1 MGRRSRQSRSGQG
14 LSSLTLGVRKK
25 DGGSG
30 RHSAENAGDRRVKTV
45 TLTYPLTGIGETVPV
60 QRQIMAIGQFDGLH
74 LGHVSVIRRAQEL
87 GRSLGLP
94 VAVLTFHPHPKEV
107 MGKGDY
113 EGYLTPL
120 RDKEQILE
128 ELGVDYMY
136 VGEFTP
142 DFSKVSPAD
151 FVNRVLMPLEVATAV
166 VGFDFRFGFMGEGTA
181 DTIGPLSG
189 GKIEVETVEPFLMD
203 GEKVASSGIRAALKA
218 GDAETAARWL
228 GRPYRVQGTVV
239 GGDKRGRTI
248 GFPTA
253 NVDPSGLYVTPAKGV
268 YAVRFGLG
276 GQVYGGV
283 MNVGVKPTFT
293 DGSIKPT
300 FETHLFDF
308 DRSIYGEEVWMDF
321 VRYIRPERKFSG
333 IDELVAQIARD
344 AEEARDILGN

>member
-1 MGRRSRQSRSGQG
+1 
-14 LSSLTLGVRKK
+14 
-25 DGGSG
+25 
-30 RHSAENAGDRRVKTV
+30 
-45 TLTYPLTGIGETVPV
+45 
-60 QRQIMAIGQFDGLH
+60 MAIGQFDGLH
-74 LGHVSVIRRAQEL
+74 LGHVSVIRRALEM

-120 RDKEQILE
+120 RDKERILE

-142 DFSKVSPAD
+142 DFSKVLPAD
-151 FVNRVLMPLEVATAV
+151 FVANVLLPLEVEAAV

-181 DTIGPLSG
+181 ESLGPLSG
-189 GKIEVETVEPFLMD
+189 GKIAVETVSPFLLD
-203 GEKVASSGIRAALKA
+203 GEKVGSSGIRAALKA
-218 GDAETAARWL
+218 GDAEKARLWL

-253 NVDPSGLYVTPAKGV
+253 NVDPSGHYVTPAKGV

-276 GQVYGGV
+276 DEVLDGV

-293 DGSIKPT
+293 DGSVKPT

-333 IDELVAQIARD
+333 IDELVAQIAKD
-344 AEEARDILGN
+344 AEEARRILKG

>member
-1 MGRRSRQSRSGQG
+1 M
-14 LSSLTLGVRKK
+14 
-25 DGGSG
+25 
-30 RHSAENAGDRRVKTV
+30 KTI
-45 TLTYPLTGIGETVPV
+45 TLTYPLTGVGETIPV
-60 QRQIMAIGQFDGLH
+60 QRQILAIGQFDGLH
-74 LGHVSVIRRAQEL
+74 LGHVSVIQRALEL
-87 GRSLGLP
+87 GRSLQLP

-120 RDKEQILE
+120 RDKESILE

-142 DFSKVSPAD
+142 EFSKVPPSD
-151 FVNRVLMPLEVATAV
+151 FVTKVLLPLQVATAV

-181 DTIGPLSG
+181 EAIHPLSG
-189 GKIEVETVEPFLMD
+189 GKIDVETVAPFLLEE
-203 GEKVASSGIRAALKA
+203 EKVGSSGIRAALKL
-218 GDAETAARWL
+218 GDAKKAHRLL
-228 GRPYRVQGTVV
+228 GRPYRVRGTVV

-253 NVDPSGLYVTPAKGV
+253 NVDPSGHYVTPAKGV
-268 YAVRFGLG
+268 YAVRFGLDG
-276 GQVYGGV
+276 EVYGGV

-308 DRSIYGEEVWMDF
+308 DRSIYGEDVWIDL
-321 VRYIRPERKFSG
+321 VQYIRPERKFSG
-333 IDELVAQIARD
+333 IDELVAQIAKD
-344 AEEARDILGN
+344 ADEARNILNG